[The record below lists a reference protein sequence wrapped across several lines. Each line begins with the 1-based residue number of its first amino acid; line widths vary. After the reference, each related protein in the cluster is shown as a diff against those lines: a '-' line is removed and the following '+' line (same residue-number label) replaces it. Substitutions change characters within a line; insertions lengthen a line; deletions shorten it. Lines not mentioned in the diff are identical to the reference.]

1 MDKTELGI
9 WLNKN
14 VTSFSSSKILK
25 LAPGAFSNQSDLT
38 SINLPNVT
46 ILPPYAFYECYN
58 LTQFITGK
66 LTRLGDFSLT
76 GCYLIPSLDVSGVKY
91 LGRNVFGGNHLT
103 ELKVLDFKNLE
114 TMSYNCFW
122 KSTFEKIWLPSTCVI
137 IGENFHEKASE
148 VDTVIYTD
156 ATEKPSSWDNEWN
169 YCGHTVMWGS
179 THEEFENA

>member
-14 VTSFSSSKILK
+14 VTSFSSSKIVK

-58 LTQFITGK
+58 ITQFITGK

-76 GCYLIPSLDVSGVKY
+76 NCYSIPSLDVSGVKY
-91 LGRNVFGGNHLT
+91 LGRYVFGGNHLT

-114 TMSYNCFW
+114 T
-122 KSTFEKIWLPSTCVI
+122 
-137 IGENFHEKASE
+137 G
-148 VDTVIYTD
+148 
-156 ATEKPSSWDNEWN
+156 
-169 YCGHTVMWGS
+169 
-179 THEEFENA
+179 EEFLVDYCLEIGFFKK